1 MLFAPAHR
9 LCSRNARKHEARL
22 SGDVV
27 NKNLRV
33 VELASVCDGLLA
45 TPAITLRSRQHFS
58 VNGETN
64 KRGGI
69 ALIILGKHL

>member
-1 MLFAPAHR
+1 M
-9 LCSRNARKHEARL
+9 

-33 VELASVCDGLLA
+33 VELASVCDGLLATPASVCDGLLA

-64 KRGGI
+64 RRGSI